1 MLCSPPTSYLT
12 FIVKTIGKTETVKA
26 LGASLGRQ
34 VLVFNCDDELNYKS
48 VGRMFMG
55 LIMSGSWGCFD
66 EFNRLKEDQLSAI
79 ADQIQSILNALRKN
93 EKELVILNK
102 TIPINNHVAIFVT
115 MNPVGGDYG
124 GRSNLPSNLKMLF
137 RPVAMGY
144 PDKCKIAEVALLS
157 FGFHNSTLLGSKL
170 IHVFSVAQQ
179 ILTYKNHYDWGLRS
193 IKAIIRRAGKSRKK
207 MITNNIT
214 AEEILDLEVRFASY
228 ESKCHDETN
237 FFLINYCHWSK

>member
-1 MLCSPPTSYLT
+1 
-12 FIVKTIGKTETVKA
+12 
-26 LGASLGRQ
+26 
-34 VLVFNCDDELNYKS
+34 
-48 VGRMFMG
+48 MFMG

-66 EFNRLKEDQLSAI
+66 EFNRLKEDQLSAV

-93 EKELVILNK
+93 ENELVILNK

-124 GRSNLPSNLKMLF
+124 GRSNLPSNVKMLF
-137 RPVAMGY
+137 RPIAMGH

-157 FGFHNSTLLGSKL
+157 FGFHNSTSLGSKL
-170 IHVFSVAQQ
+170 IHVFSVAEK

-193 IKAIIRRAGKSRKK
+193 IKAIIRRAGKSRKT

-214 AEEILDLEVRFASY
+214 AEEILDLEVRFTVMNQNVIM
-228 ESKCHDETN
+228 KHKN
-237 FFLINYCHWSK
+237 ILINDCHWSK